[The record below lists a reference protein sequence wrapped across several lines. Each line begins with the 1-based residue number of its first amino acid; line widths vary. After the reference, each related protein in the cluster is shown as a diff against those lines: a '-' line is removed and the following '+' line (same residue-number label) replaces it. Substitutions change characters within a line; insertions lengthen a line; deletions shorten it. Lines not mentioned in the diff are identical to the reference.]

1 MDNLRKAAE
10 MALETLDNIS
20 ESGIYFKESPFDA
33 YMRLRNMAKGAILPL
48 QKALAQPEQNK
59 YEVIAGQFVFIDG
72 AAKNPFQR
80 EWVSLTDADIASLEN
95 IHETHGLD
103 VRNIAQIINS
113 LLRDRNK

>member
-1 MDNLRKAAE
+1 MATEEYSVGYNEGYQDGWNA
-10 MALETLDNIS
+10 ALEPTQPS
-20 ESGIYFKESPFDA
+20 K
-33 YMRLRNMAKGAILPL
+33 
-48 QKALAQPEQNK
+48 PEQNK
-59 YEVIAGQFVFIDG
+59 YEAIEAQFVFIDG